1 MRNYISKIIQYRKWV
16 LLGTALVTLALL
28 AQLRSL
34 RIIIDPDSTLPQSH
48 PYIMTGN
55 FIEKVFGNKFTV
67 VIGVTAKNGD
77 IFQKEILA
85 KVQRMTSRFQNS
97 PMVIKSN
104 INSLT
109 ARKAKNILGTSEG
122 MIVKPLIDKLP
133 QTPEEMAELK
143 TALARNPVFDN
154 LLISRD
160 GKTTQIT
167 VEFKKSEK
175 GFQAIQDEV
184 DKIVAPEM
192 DSTVEI
198 DQAGITTFLALLEKY
213 SARMGFLFPIALI
226 MIGLIHYEAFRT
238 TQALILP
245 LVTALLAVAWSMGF
259 LGLLNEPFDVFNAS
273 TPILILAIAA
283 GHAVQILKRFYEEF
297 AHAKHENP
305 NMDGKKLSELAVLNS
320 LTKVG
325 PVMIVACS
333 VAALGFFSLMI
344 FEIHSIRTFGVFTGA
359 GVISALIL
367 EMTFIPALRV
377 MLPAP
382 GEREVAREA
391 ADSFWDRLTLWFY
404 RKAMFERKKVYG
416 TVGAII
422 VVLSI
427 GGYWLKI
434 DNSQKGY
441 FYGHIPAMESD
452 DRLNSRMAGT
462 NTFYVLVQ
470 GDREDA
476 IKRPEVLK
484 LIERIQTEMGK
495 DDNVGKTISILDF
508 LKKMN
513 QSMNEDKPQAYQI
526 PATQELVAQYLLLY
540 SNSGEPGDF
549 DSYVDYNY
557 QNASITVFA
566 KSDSSLLLDR
576 LRKKVDDLTHEGLP
590 AGVHVTLGGGSL
602 GGVAL
607 NEIMIHEKVLNIL
620 QIMGAVFLVSSL
632 VFRSLAA
639 GALIL
644 VPLIAAVMV
653 NFGIMGLLGI
663 PLQIA
668 TALVSAMAVGI
679 GADYGIYMSYRM
691 REELAYGSATGK
703 SEEKSIE
710 KAFKSAG
717 KASIFVSTAVAGGF
731 GLLMLSWGFMIHI
744 WMGFLIATAML
755 VSSTTAL
762 TLFPSLIFTFRPDF
776 IFKPH
781 HKRSDSMNIKLATTT
796 SVGLVLALLVG
807 LQGVYTFAA
816 ELSADEIA
824 KKSYLTSKV
833 ADSTADSTFRLINAA
848 GQERVRQTGGSTKL
862 ISGTTDNMRL
872 VTFLSPTDVQ
882 GTKTLLV
889 EHTGKDDDMW
899 IYLPALK
906 KVRRL
911 VSSNKKDSFVG
922 TDFSYGDVIGHH
934 PEDWNHKLLR
944 EEKVDNQDCYVMEST
959 PKTPDIQDSSG
970 YSKQVGWIAKDSFV
984 AVRGEAYDLSGQL
997 LKKFSARKIEKIDPA
1012 HNKWQPME
1020 IEAENVQSNH
1030 RTIIE
1035 FKNFKA
1041 NLGVKDELFTSRY
1054 LEKQ

>member
-55 FIEKVFGNKFTV
+55 YIEKVFGNKFTV

-77 IFQKEILA
+77 VFQKDILA
-85 KVQRMTSRFQNS
+85 KVQRITNRLQNS

-109 ARKAKNILGTSEG
+109 ARKAKNILGTADG
-122 MIVKPLIDKLP
+122 MVVKPLIDKLP

-143 TALARNPVFDN
+143 SALARNPVFDN

-160 GKTTQIT
+160 AKTTQIT
-167 VEFKKSEK
+167 AEFKKSDK

-198 DQAGITTFLALLEKY
+198 DQAGITIFLALLERY
-213 SARMGFLFPIALI
+213 SARMGFLFPIALL

-238 TQALILP
+238 LQALILP

-259 LGLLNEPFDVFNAS
+259 LGLLGEPFDVFNAS

-297 AHAKHENP
+297 AHVKAENP
-305 NMDGKKLSELAVLNS
+305 QMDGKKLSELAVLNS

-344 FEIHSIRTFGVFTGA
+344 FEIHSIRTFGIFTGA

-391 ADSFWDRLTLWFY
+391 EHSFWDRLTRWFY
-404 RKAMFERKKVYG
+404 QKAMFERSKVY
-416 TVGAII
+416 TAVGIII
-422 VVLSI
+422 VVLSV

-441 FYGHIPAMESD
+441 FYGHIPAMVSD
-452 DRLNSRMAGT
+452 DRMNSKMAGT
-462 NTFYVLVQ
+462 NTFYILIQ
-470 GDREDA
+470 GDKEDA
-476 IKRPEVLK
+476 IKRPDVLNYMDR
-484 LIERIQTEMGK
+484 LQSELGGDT
-495 DDNVGKTISILDF
+495 NVGKTLSIVDF

-513 QSMNEDKPQAYQI
+513 QSMNEDNPLSYRVPSSQD
-526 PATQELVAQYLLLY
+526 LVAQYLLLY

-557 QNASITVFA
+557 QNASINVFT
-566 KSDSSLLLDR
+566 KSDSSILLDR
-576 LRKKVDDLTHEGLP
+576 LRKKVEAVSQQSLP
-590 AGVHVTLGGGSL
+590 PGIHVNLGGGSL

-691 REELAYGSATGK
+691 REELAHGHDEVQA
-703 SEEKSIE
+703 IE

-762 TLFPSLIFTFRPDF
+762 TLFPALIFTFRPNF

-781 HKRSDSMNIKLATTT
+781 NKRSDSMNMKLATTT
-796 SVGLVLALLVG
+796 SVSLALVLSAALLPSRA
-807 LQGVYTFAA
+807 LSAD
-816 ELSADEIA
+816 LSADEIA
-824 KKSYLTSKV
+824 KKAYLTSKV
-833 ADSTADSTFRLINAA
+833 ADSTTDSTFRLINAS

-862 ISGTTDNMRL
+862 IPGTTDNMRL
-872 VTFLSPTDVQ
+872 VTFLTPTDVQ
-882 GTKTLLV
+882 GTKTLLI

-922 TDFSYGDVIGHH
+922 TDFSYGDVIGHR
-934 PEDWNHKLLR
+934 PEDWNHKLLK
-944 EEKVDNQDCYVMEST
+944 EEKIDNQDCYVLEST
-959 PKTPDIQDSSG
+959 PKTPEIQDSSG

-984 AVRGEAYDLSGQL
+984 AIRGEAYDQSGQL
-997 LKKFSARKIEKIDPA
+997 LKKFSARKVEKVDPI
-1012 HNKWQPME
+1012 HGKWQPME
-1020 IEAENVQSNH
+1020 LEAENVQSNH
-1030 RTIIE
+1030 KTIIE
-1035 FKNFKA
+1035 FKNFKT